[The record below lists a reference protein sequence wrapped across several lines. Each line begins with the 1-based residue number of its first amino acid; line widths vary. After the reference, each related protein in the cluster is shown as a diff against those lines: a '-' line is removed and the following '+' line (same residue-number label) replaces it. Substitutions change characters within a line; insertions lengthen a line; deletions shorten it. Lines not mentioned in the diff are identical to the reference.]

1 MTGYRLDVPGFI
13 PEGIGMLLNKVSK
26 QDIRRTSQLF
36 RNVRLKAGIHLVP
49 S

>member
-13 PEGIGMLLNKVSK
+13 PEGIGMLLNKIPK
-26 QDIRRTSQLF
+26 QAIKRTSQLF
-36 RNVRLKAGIHLVP
+36 RNVRLTTGILLVP